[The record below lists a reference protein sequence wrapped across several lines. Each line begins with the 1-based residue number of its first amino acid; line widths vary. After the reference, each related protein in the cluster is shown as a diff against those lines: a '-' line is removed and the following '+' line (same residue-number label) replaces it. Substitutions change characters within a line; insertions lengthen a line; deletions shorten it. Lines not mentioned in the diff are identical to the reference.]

1 MNILKT
7 LAAATAVAAMSSTSF
22 AGGLSD
28 QIMEAPVVV
37 EEEVGAAGP
46 SIDPAIIVLGILAL
60 LLIGASSGGDDSST
74 PVEEGCEPF
83 CDEFVP
89 LAIASQ

>member
-7 LAAATAVAAMSSTSF
+7 LASATAVAAISSTSF

-37 EEEVGAAGP
+37 EEEVMAAGP
-46 SIDPAIIVLGILAL
+46 SIDPAIIVLGILG
-60 LLIGASSGGDDSST
+60 LLIIGANSGGDDSE
-74 PVEEGCEPF
+74 PVRQCPPGGCLQIITG
-83 CDEFVP
+83 DT
-89 LAIASQ
+89 LDN